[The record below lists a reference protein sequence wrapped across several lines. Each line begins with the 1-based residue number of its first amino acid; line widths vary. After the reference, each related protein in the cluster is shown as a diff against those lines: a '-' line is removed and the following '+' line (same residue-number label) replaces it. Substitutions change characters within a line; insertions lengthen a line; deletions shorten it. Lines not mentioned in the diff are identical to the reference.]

1 MPDLEWSRRKE
12 IRKKNTKVDTVCP
25 AAVSVSADKNADC
38 GG

>member
-1 MPDLEWSRRKE
+1 M
-12 IRKKNTKVDTVCP
+12 TKRDFKLYVVRVVDTVCP